1 MTYGQPGSFLGMTF
15 NGLHSA
21 QLGITRTSSSN
32 RYTKELTPAMK
43 EFTVDKPN
51 GDGQYWFGAKYTKRT
66 FNVSFAFDH
75 MDNDQYEKLKKEWC
89 DRQIH
94 ELIFDEEP
102 YKVWSAK
109 ITSQSLKVV
118 PFDEYNE
125 KTEEHE
131 VIYKGE
137 GSFTFTCYFP
147 FARSRYECLD
157 SYTIS
162 TVPEWRDPKDYY
174 ADATKYAKAAYLVD
188 SDGRIQMA
196 DEDAPTWKGV
206 EVIDVAG
213 TLENSA
219 NARLADE
226 RAGIH
231 ENKEEWADS
240 SGLPISLNKINC
252 GDLPMPFMVTYGPY
266 KGQFTGGLDAT
277 LTSGAH
283 SLAFSITNVN
293 DDATNLQNEY
303 IRVDMYKG
311 VIEGLDT
318 SKKPT
323 GSIYN
328 NCITSGDFFLVPVGQ
343 AFTTGTSGEVEY
355 HYWYL

>member
-1 MTYGQPGSFLGMTF
+1 MAYGQPGSFLGMTF

-32 RYTKELTPAMK
+32 RHTKELTPAMK
-43 EFTVDKPN
+43 DFTVDKPN
-51 GDGQYWFGAKYTKRT
+51 GDGQYWFGATYTKRT
-66 FNVSFAFDH
+66 FNVSFAFDR
-75 MDNDQYEKLKKEWC
+75 MDNTQYEKLKKTWC
-89 DRQIH
+89 DRKIH

-125 KTEEHE
+125 ATNKYE

-157 SYTIS
+157 DYAVSTI
-162 TVPEWRDPKDYY
+162 PEWRDPKDYN
-174 ADATKYAKAAYLVD
+174 ADASKYAKAAYLVD

-206 EVIDVAG
+206 EFLDVAG

-219 NARLADE
+219 NAKLADE
-226 RAGIH
+226 KAGSF
-231 ENKEEWADS
+231 ENKEEWAAS
-240 SGLPISLNKINC
+240 SNLPTFSSKINY
-252 GDLPMPFMVTYGPY
+252 GDLPMPFIVTYGPY
-266 KGQFTGGLDAT
+266 ETTFTGGLKAT
-277 LTSGAH
+277 LRSGTN
-283 SLAFSITNVN
+283 SLSFDIKNVN
-293 DDATNLQNEY
+293 DDTTNLQNRY

-311 VIEGLDT
+311 VIEGLDAD
-318 SKKPT
+318 KKPT
-323 GSIYN
+323 GFIYN
-328 NCITSGDFFLVPVGQ
+328 NCITSGDFFLVSVGQ
-343 AFTTGTSGEVEY
+343 NFDAGASGEVEY